1 MTEPNRQSEENEERI
16 IEIEIE
22 RLRPFK
28 EHPFQVKDDKEMFLL
43 QESIEKYGILNP
55 LIVRP
60 VPDGYYEIIS
70 GHRRKHAAEK
80 LGYRKVPV
88 IIRVLSEDDSILS
101 MVDSNLHR
109 ERISY
114 SEKAFAYK
122 LKNDVLKRK
131 SGRKKSQV
139 DHKTPRKRAIEI
151 ISEDCGDSPKQ
162 VQRYISLTKLIPEML
177 QKLDDEIISFCPA
190 VEIAALSE
198 KEQRELLVAMEYAQ
212 AIPSLSQAQRIRQLS
227 KEKQLSLEKMEEIMC
242 EVKKGEITRVAFTN
256 EQLHKYFPNS
266 YTPAMMKREILA
278 LLKLWKKRIMGKLK
292 EEEIMCKVISVV
304 NQKGG
309 VGKTTTTVN
318 VGIGLAREGKKVL
331 LIDADP
337 QGSLTA
343 SLGYEEP
350 DDLRIT
356 LATIMMDVINEEEI
370 SLEDGILHHQENVDL
385 LPANIELSALEVTM
399 GNVMSREMIMK
410 EYIDAIRCRYD
421 YILIDCMPSL
431 GMMTINALVSSDSV
445 LIPVQAA
452 YLPVKGLQQL
462 IKTILTVK
470 KRLNRKLAIE
480 GILLTMVDFRTNY
493 ARDIASRVHTT
504 YGSQIEVFENVIPMS
519 VKAAETSAEGKS
531 IYMHCPKGKV
541 AEAYMNLTQEVLKNE
556 K

>member
-1 MTEPNRQSEENEERI
+1 MTEPNRQSGENEERI

-198 KEQRELLVAMEYAQ
+198 KEQKELLVAMEYAQ
-212 AIPSLSQAQRIRQLS
+212 AIPSLSQAQRIRQMS

-278 LLKLWKKRIMGKLK
+278 LGNVAVFDTESSIPPERFAYALNQRLPEDIVVVRSDEVPADWHPRYQENISKTYEYHIYNAAVPNPLKTRY
-292 EEEIMCKVISVV
+292 CTFVSF
-304 NQKGG
+304 
-309 VGKTTTTVN
+309 
-318 VGIGLAREGKKVL
+318 
-331 LIDADP
+331 P
-337 QGSLTA
+337 
-343 SLGYEEP
+343 
-350 DDLRIT
+350 
-356 LATIMMDVINEEEI
+356 MDVEAMRAGAKYLVGEHDFVSFCNIRTNTQDTVRTVYDLIIEKKDDEI
-370 SLEDGILHHQENVDL
+370 VLR
-385 LPANIELSALEVTM
+385 VT
-399 GNVMSREMIMK
+399 GNGFLYNMVRI
-410 EYIDAIRCRYD
+410 IA
-421 YILIDCMPSL
+421 
-431 GMMTINALVSSDSV
+431 GV
-445 LIPVQAA
+445 LIRVGRGFYAPEK
-452 YLPVKGLQQL
+452 VKE
-462 IKTILTVK
+462 ILDAK
-470 KRLNRKLAIE
+470 
-480 GILLTMVDFRTNY
+480 
-493 ARDIASRVHTT
+493 VHT
-504 YGSQIEVFENVIPMS
+504 S
-519 VKAAETSAEGKS
+519 EGATA
-531 IYMHCPKGKV
+531 PPNG
-541 AEAYMNLTQEVLKNE
+541 LVLMKIDYN
-556 K
+556 

>member
-1 MTEPNRQSEENEERI
+1 MTEPNRQSGVNEERI

-60 VPDGYYEIIS
+60 VPDGYHEIIS
-70 GHRRKHAAEK
+70 GHRRKYAAEK

-139 DHKTPRKRAIEI
+139 DHKTPRKRSIEI

-190 VEIAALSE
+190 VEIAALNE
-198 KEQRELLVAMEYAQ
+198 TEQKELLVAMEYAQ

-227 KEKQLSLEKMEEIMC
+227 KEKQLSLEKM
-242 EVKKGEITRVAFTN
+242 
-256 EQLHKYFPNS
+256 
-266 YTPAMMKREILA
+266 
-278 LLKLWKKRIMGKLK
+278 
-292 EEEIMCKVISVV
+292 EEIMCKVISVV

-356 LATIMMDVINEEEI
+356 LA
-370 SLEDGILHHQENVDL
+370 
-385 LPANIELSALEVTM
+385 
-399 GNVMSREMIMK
+399 
-410 EYIDAIRCRYD
+410 
-421 YILIDCMPSL
+421 
-431 GMMTINALVSSDSV
+431 TINALVSSDSV

-541 AEAYMNLTQEVLKNE
+541 AEAYMKLTQEVLNNE